1 MGACTFFGHR
11 DAPACVK
18 QDIQN
23 AVMRLIKEHGIRR
36 FYVGNHGHFDTYVQ
50 DILLQLKAA
59 HSVTPMINVIHGC
72 CLIQILLSAFSVTTQ
87 AEPHGMLKW
96 LKKWEKQSYTF

>member
-50 DILLQLKAA
+50 DILLQLKQPIPLR
-59 HSVTPMINVIHGC
+59 H
-72 CLIQILLSAFSVTTQ
+72 
-87 AEPHGMLKW
+87 
-96 LKKWEKQSYTF
+96 